1 MKWKTLEHNGIL
13 FPPAFESVGIKIKIK
28 GEKIDLDLPQEEMI
42 YQWAKKKD
50 TPYAQD
56 KVFQKNF
63 VGDFAKKLSD
73 KFKKISYS
81 DIDFS
86 NAFQIV
92 DKEKEIKERQGGEA
106 HLSEEQVLAVVQKQA
121 KQRREAIIQYEQAGR
136 DDLVAKEREELEIIE
151 AYLPK
156 QLGDDEIRRVVQEIV
171 TTTGASSMR
180 DMGKVMGAAMQQLKG
195 RADGRRINEI
205 ARELLSGHGS

>member
-1 MKWKTLEHNGIL
+1 MSLIDQLPEDLKQAMK
-13 FPPAFESVGIKIKIK
+13 
-28 GEKIDLDLPQEEMI
+28 
-42 YQWAKKKD
+42 AKD
-50 TPYAQD
+50 RVRLRTIRSLRA
-56 KVFQKNF
+56 
-63 VGDFAKKLSD
+63 AL
-73 KFKKISYS
+73 
-81 DIDFS
+81 
-86 NAFQIV
+86 
-92 DKEKEIKERQGGEA
+92 KEKEIEERQDGEA

-121 KQRREAIIQYEQAGR
+121 KQRRDAIVLYEQAGR
-136 DDLVAKEREELEIIE
+136 EDLVAKEREELEIIV

-205 ARELLSGHGS
+205 ARALLS

>member
-1 MKWKTLEHNGIL
+1 MSLIDQLPEDLKQAMK
-13 FPPAFESVGIKIKIK
+13 
-28 GEKIDLDLPQEEMI
+28 
-42 YQWAKKKD
+42 AKD
-50 TPYAQD
+50 RVRLRTIRSLRA
-56 KVFQKNF
+56 
-63 VGDFAKKLSD
+63 AL
-73 KFKKISYS
+73 
-81 DIDFS
+81 
-86 NAFQIV
+86 
-92 DKEKEIKERQGGEA
+92 KEKEIEERTEGEA

-156 QLGDDEIRRVVQEIV
+156 QLGDDEIRRVLQEIV

>member
-1 MKWKTLEHNGIL
+1 MNLIDQLPEDLKQAMK
-13 FPPAFESVGIKIKIK
+13 
-28 GEKIDLDLPQEEMI
+28 
-42 YQWAKKKD
+42 AKD
-50 TPYAQD
+50 RVRLRTIRSLRAALQ
-56 KVFQKNF
+56 
-63 VGDFAKKLSD
+63 
-73 KFKKISYS
+73 
-81 DIDFS
+81 
-86 NAFQIV
+86 
-92 DKEKEIKERQGGEA
+92 EKEIKERQGGEA

-121 KQRREAIIQYEQAGR
+121 NHRREAIIQYEQAGR

-151 AYLPK
+151 AYLPE

-205 ARELLSGHGS
+205 ARELLS